1 MPELPEVETAR
12 RGIAPS
18 VLGRRLERILVRE
31 PRLRWPVSAALPQLA
46 AGQQIC
52 DLRRRAKYLI
62 FDLERGSLLLHLG
75 MSGTLRLLPHDI
87 APVAHDHVDIVLDS
101 GLCLRFNDPRR
112 FGSLLWTAEDP
123 LTHTLLRQL
132 APEPLDEVF
141 DGAYLTRVAKGRRV
155 AIKQLL
161 MNSRLV
167 VGVGN
172 IYASEALFRA
182 GIRPLRAAG
191 RITHAQFD
199 ALAAAIKEVLHE
211 AIRAGGTTLRDF
223 FDPEGLPGYFKQALY
238 VYGRGGEPCRICK
251 KPIRQIVQSGRS
263 TYFCPGCQH

>member
-18 VLGRRLERILVRE
+18 VVGRRLERVLVRE
-31 PRLRWPVSAALPQLA
+31 SRLRWPVPTALPRLA
-46 AGQQIC
+46 AGQQVR

-62 FDLERGSLLLHLG
+62 FDLEHGSLLLHLG
-75 MSGTLRLLPHDI
+75 MSGTLRLLPRDV
-87 APVAHDHVDIVLDS
+87 APLAHDHIDIVLDS

-123 LTHTLLRQL
+123 LAHALLRQL
-132 APEPLDEVF
+132 APEPLDEAF
-141 DGAYLTRVAKGRRV
+141 DGAYLARTAKGRRV

-182 GIRPLRAAG
+182 GIRPRRAAG
-191 RITHAQFD
+191 RITRVQFD
-199 ALAAAIKEVLHE
+199 ALAAAVKDVLHE

-223 FDPEGLPGYFKQALY
+223 FDAEGRPGYFKQALY
-238 VYGRGGEPCRICK
+238 VYGRDGEPCRICK
-251 KPIRQIVQSGRS
+251 NSIRQIVQGGRS
-263 TYFCPGCQH
+263 TYFCPTCQR